1 MHCLPRALIMAQV
14 GGADRAL
21 LVMLADERRTLDL
34 VMDTVRQM
42 QGAVAG
48 GAATGAAAQGA
59 QHG

>member
-1 MHCLPRALIMAQV
+1 MDHLPRALVMPQA

-34 VMDTVRQM
+34 VVDTVRQM

-48 GAATGAAAQGA
+48 GATTGAAAQGG